1 MRRNLSR
8 GWIGWHVWW
17 EGYARKKASM
27 RRSLLHLLNRD
38 LRAAS
43 ARGWRWWR
51 RKRVHAAVTTRRGLH
66 REQQIALGF
75 GGWLHYVSL
84 SHSQEQKTAAMK
96 RAISYFTN
104 RELSRGWSGYGD
116 VGRGLAKLES
126 LRRGMSHLANRELSR
141 GFGGWLE
148 AVMPRDD
155 PMSKAVRF
163 VNRELA
169 RGWVGWQTQWA
180 EAARKMASM
189 KKSLVYLLN
198 RELSRGFV
206 AWVEMAEEARFM
218 QKLRKGLSMFTNRG
232 LALGFA
238 GWLHCVSLS
247 HSQERKTAAMKK
259 ALHIWSTGTLLA
271 DGALVG
277 DVCRSARQA

>member
-1 MRRNLSR
+1 
-8 GWIGWHVWW
+8 
-17 EGYARKKASM
+17 
-27 RRSLLHLLNRD
+27 
-38 LRAAS
+38 
-43 ARGWRWWR
+43 
-51 RKRVHAAVTTRRGLH
+51 
-66 REQQIALGF
+66 
-75 GGWLHYVSL
+75 
-84 SHSQEQKTAAMK
+84 
-96 RAISYFTN
+96 
-104 RELSRGWSGYGD
+104 
-116 VGRGLAKLES
+116 
-126 LRRGMSHLANRELSR
+126 
-141 GFGGWLE
+141 
-148 AVMPRDD
+148 MPRDD
-155 PMSKAVRF
+155 PMSKAVRFF

-189 KKSLVYLLN
+189 KKSLSHLLN

-206 AWVEMAEEARFM
+206 AWVEMAEEARWFM

-259 ALHIWSTGTLLA
+259 SSFISGQPEPCSRMER
-271 DGALVG
+271 LVG